1 MDDEDVQL
9 IGQEAII
16 LEDWMSKIH
25 EDGVQDSDEETGKDG
40 DDIEQSPIFKF
51 LVGDGIGDEKE
62 EEKKHVYTSRVPHNY
77 TKKAF
82 REAIVQA
89 LSAKYESPKNGEILE
104 KHIYNATITLA
115 RLKGIPLKS
124 ADKNFQ
130 LTYASIAY
138 DTLSSKSSIKD
149 IIEQLKTGK
158 IEWKALQF
166 NGILAARSAE
176 EADHTKDVV
185 EGIHECSDCKRDG
198 KVFNKTRNVQI
209 QTRGG
214 DEGMT
219 TFVTCVMCRKMWK
232 QAN

>member
-1 MDDEDVQL
+1 METDDHNLLETEQEEFEIYWEISDNNGLGGSED
-9 IGQEAII
+9 
-16 LEDWMSKIH
+16 LETPEDLENLGYCTKIK
-25 EDGVQDSDEETGKDG
+25 EEK
-40 DDIEQSPIFKF
+40 E
-51 LVGDGIGDEKE
+51 EKE
-62 EEKKHVYTSRVPHNY
+62 EEKKHVYTSRAPHHY

-82 REAIVQA
+82 REAIVKA

-104 KHIYNATITLA
+104 KHVYNATITLA

-124 ADKNFQ
+124 TDKNFQ

-138 DTLSSKSSIKD
+138 DTLSSNSSIKD

-158 IEWKALQF
+158 IEWKAPQF
-166 NGILAARSAE
+166 NDILAARSAE

-185 EGIHECSDCKRDG
+185 EGIHECSDCKRNG